1 MWSTI
6 VDNLVSAPR
15 FAGPLVYATHQGLAG
30 VPGEGPHFHLWLTLD
45 GEQIVGAAYNT
56 YGCLAA
62 IASGEMLCLLLVGR
76 SIEQAQ
82 QLTPALLT
90 RAMQGLPEGKEHC
103 PQLAISAL
111 HVALSTKGKDG
122 NCPNGESKYA
132 TR

>member
-1 MWSTI
+1 MWSAV

-15 FAGPLVYATHQGLAG
+15 FAGPLAGATHEGLAG
-30 VPGEGPHFHLWLTLD
+30 APGEGPHFHLWLTIQ
-45 GEQIVGAAYNT
+45 GQEIAGAAYNT

-82 QLTPALLT
+82 QLTPELLT

-111 HVALSTKGKDG
+111 RQ
-122 NCPNGESKYA
+122 A
-132 TR
+132 TRPFQRSADFV

>member
-1 MWSTI
+1 MWSTV
-6 VDNLVSAPR
+6 VDNLVNAPR
-15 FAGPLVYATHQGLAG
+15 FAGPLAGATYEGLAG
-30 VPGEGPHFHLWLTLD
+30 TPGEGPHFRLWLTLD
-45 GEQIVGAAYNT
+45 EENIVGAAYNT

-82 QLTPALLT
+82 QLTPAILT

-111 HVALSTKGKDG
+111 HLALPQNVKDS
-122 NCPNGESKYA
+122 NCHSGEV
-132 TR
+132 TT

>member
-1 MWSTI
+1 MWSAV

-15 FAGPLVYATHQGLAG
+15 FAGPLSDATHEGLAG
-30 VPGEGPHFHLWLTLD
+30 IPGEGPHFRLWLTLD
-45 GEQIVGAAYNT
+45 AEQIVGAAYHT

-62 IASGEMLCLLLVGR
+62 IASGEMLCLLLVGH

-82 QLTPALLT
+82 RLTPELLT

-111 HVALSTKGKDG
+111 RQALLAKC
-122 NCPNGESKYA
+122 NECIP
-132 TR
+132 

>member
-1 MWSTI
+1 MWSTV

-15 FAGPLVYATHQGLAG
+15 FAGPLVGATHEGLAG
-30 VPGEGPHFHLWLTLD
+30 IPGEGPHFHLYLTLH
-45 GEQIVGAAYNT
+45 GEHIVGAAYNT

-62 IASGEMLCLLLVGR
+62 IASGEMLCLLLIGR

-82 QLTPALLT
+82 QLTPELLT

-111 HVALSTKGKDG
+111 HQAIRPLQRSADFVKF
-122 NCPNGESKYA
+122 
-132 TR
+132 